1 MVVKKNVEV
10 VGAIEHAIYKLKEL
24 ERSVYHGEVIVQDI
38 RVGNQ
43 YLAQDGNGL
52 LNISIDIDYEI
63 NQKKESRKDV

>member
-1 MVVKKNVEV
+1 MVKKNVEV

-24 ERSVYHGEVIVQDI
+24 ERSVDRGEVIVQDI

-63 NQKKESRKDV
+63 NQKIFKNQN

>member
-1 MVVKKNVEV
+1 MVKKNAEV

-24 ERSVYHGEVIVQDI
+24 ERSVYRGEVIVQDI

-63 NQKKESRKDV
+63 NQKEESRNDV

>member
-24 ERSVYHGEVIVQDI
+24 ERSVDRGEVIVQDI

-52 LNISIDIDYEI
+52 HNISIDIDYEI
-63 NQKKESRKDV
+63 NQKEESRKGV